1 MKLQICRNRNYHFG
15 TRRDV
20 YMKNALKKSIS
31 VVLVI
36 TMLFTGA
43 TFAGAEDTP
52 AADNS
57 SIIFVTNAING
68 LLNMVFKGFGAL
80 FPKNFAT
87 VDEYYAGESEN
98 FYEGMDSFL
107 DAPAEDAQWH
117 LGFGKESIVP
127 QNLKDGSKEYYTGGY
142 FTQKIDGVYD
152 DQGANAIAL
161 NDNSGRGT
169 VVMVS
174 VDGIGINNAD
184 VRTIRSEA
192 ERKLAEL
199 GIKSDIVAININAT
213 HCHTV
218 PDTQGF
224 GLALIPKVFR
234 NIFSFLPFLEPSRS
248 IDPEVYEMLINGT
261 SDAIVEAYRNMES
274 GELYYFETVGIGRSE
289 RNQTF
294 PDDEYDYIFNKRYNK
309 EGYQHTIACFRFVP
323 DNPNSM
329 PTVFANLGAHPTT
342 INRETEL
349 LSADFPHYIE
359 EKMNEA
365 GINFAFI
372 QGAQSP
378 ISVNK
383 GGVKTQ
389 SVVDEVNAEIAA
401 DPSSE
406 AYANAKMIGYE
417 FARLILEAQENA
429 RPIAPVINI
438 KMAEVTVPMDY
449 GLMQLGVVSGLLG
462 TTTVK
467 DESSPCGY
475 SVITEV
481 GYLEIGTDIVMLTVP
496 GELIPQLV
504 YGEVVDKTESYLG
517 KDWELDITSELVG
530 EGKTVLVM
538 GLCND
543 ALGYI
548 VPDNDYAPFIADSL
562 WNTDLGEKLFGP
574 AQRHYEEMLS
584 TGSKAGSTIM
594 GALNELVSDWQ

>member
-1 MKLQICRNRNYHFG
+1 MKTTI
-15 TRRDV
+15 
-20 YMKNALKKSIS
+20 KK
-31 VVLVI
+31 VVSAILVI
-36 TMLFTGA
+36 AMLFTGV
-43 TFAGAEDTP
+43 TFAGASDAQ

-57 SIIFVTNAING
+57 GIIFATNAING
-68 LLNMVFKGFGAL
+68 LLNIVFRGFGAL
-80 FPKNFAT
+80 FPKDFLT

-98 FYEGMDSFL
+98 FYEGMDAFI
-107 DAPAEDAQWH
+107 DAPAKGAEWN
-117 LGFGKESIVP
+117 LGFGKASMVP
-127 QNLKDGSKEYYTGGY
+127 ENLKDGSKEYYTGGY
-142 FTQKIDGVYD
+142 FTQKINGVYD

-169 VVMVS
+169 VVMVTL
-174 VDGIGINNAD
+174 DGIGINNSD
-184 VRTIRSEA
+184 VRDIRAEA

-199 GIKSDIVAININAT
+199 GIDSDIVAVNISAT

-224 GLALIPKVFR
+224 GLAIIPKMFQ
-234 NIFSFLPFLEPSRS
+234 NMFSFLPFLEPARS
-248 IDPEVYEMLINGT
+248 IDPEVYTMMVDGT

-274 GELYYFETVGIGRSE
+274 GELYYFETAGIGRSE
-289 RNQTF
+289 RNQNYL
-294 PDDEYDYIFNKRYNK
+294 DDEYDYIFNKRYNK
-309 EGYQHTIACFRFVP
+309 EGYQHVFACFKFVP
-323 DNPNSM
+323 HNPKSA

-342 INRETEL
+342 IDRATKL

-365 GINFAFI
+365 GMNFAFI

-383 GGVKTQ
+383 GGVQTQ
-389 SVVDEVNAEIAA
+389 SIIDEVNAEIAA
-401 DPSSE
+401 EPVNE
-406 AYANAKMIGYE
+406 PYYGAKTLGYE
-417 FARLILEAQENA
+417 FARLILEAQA
-429 RPIAPVINI
+429 DAKPVEPMLNV

-449 GLMQLGVVSGLLG
+449 GLIELGAVSGLLG
-462 TTTVK
+462 TTTVRDK
-467 DESSPCGY
+467 TAPSGY
-475 SVITEV
+475 SVISEV
-481 GYLEIGTDIVMLTVP
+481 GYLELGTDIVMLTVP
-496 GELIPQLV
+496 GELVPQLV

-517 KDWELDITSELVG
+517 EDWELDITADLIG

-584 TGSKAGSTIM
+584 TGSKAGSTII
-594 GALNELVSDWQ
+594 GAVNSLAEEAK